1 MLNKYGQ
8 ELTPAKGTKI
18 YCEGDTVN
26 YFCYVVVNGQVRL
39 LGDRKGVYRE
49 YREIGKKDMGIR
61 DGEGEGEGEA
71 ILEGLDKRGF
81 KEDLLCLKG
90 GGMEIVVLGSMECFG
105 EEDILDC

>member
-8 ELTPAKGTKI
+8 ELTPAKGAKI

-26 YFCYVVVNGQVRL
+26 YFCYVVVKGQVRL
-39 LGDRKGVYRE
+39 LGDRRGVYRE
-49 YREIGKKDMGIR
+49 YREIRQKDMGTR
-61 DGEGEGEGEA
+61 DGDGEGIGEA

-90 GGMEIVVLGSMECFG
+90 GEMEIVVLGSWECFG
-105 EEDILDC
+105 EEDIVNC